1 MKRRHLLRAAAASM
15 LAPAAAG
22 AKPAASRII
31 DTHTHFY
38 DPSRPQGVPWPA
50 KGTQLY
56 RPVLPVDWLQVASPH
71 GCRETVVV
79 EASPWLEDN
88 QWILDLA
95 EKEKSI
101 IGLVGHLDPGEA
113 FEGHLKRFAR
123 HALFRGVRWSGGLL
137 MNAAQH
143 ETVLASARLLA
154 AHGLELDVNGPAK
167 ALPAIASLAA
177 EVPDLRIVINHLG
190 APGDPKALRPEW
202 RPAVVATAKQK
213 NIFMKVSALVE
224 QVQDAHG
231 NAPRETAYYQPI
243 LDHLWEQFGPERLIY
258 GSNWPVSDKGGS
270 YDTVFGIVSEYF
282 GSKGSEASERY
293 FWKNSLTAYRW
304 PDRK

>member
-1 MKRRHLLRAAAASM
+1 M
-15 LAPAAAG
+15 LAPAKAA
-22 AKPAASRII
+22 ARPVASRII

-56 RPVLPVDWLQVASPH
+56 RTVLPADWLRVASPH

-95 EKEKSI
+95 DKETSI
-101 IGLVGHLDPGEA
+101 IGVVGHLDPGEA
-113 FEGHLKRFAR
+113 FDGHLRRFAR
-123 HALFRGVRWSGGLL
+123 HRLFRGVRWSGGLL
-137 MNAAQH
+137 LNPSQH
-143 ETVLASARLLA
+143 DAVLAGARLLA
-154 AHGLELDVNGPAK
+154 AHGLELDLNGPAK

-190 APGDPKALRPEW
+190 APGDPKTLHPEW
-202 RPAVVATAKQK
+202 RPAVIAAARHQNV
-213 NIFMKVSALVE
+213 FMKVSALVE
-224 QVQDAHG
+224 QVPGAQR

-243 LDHLWEQFGPERLIY
+243 LDHLWEHFGPERLIY

-270 YDTVFGIVSEYF
+270 YDTVIGIVSEYF
-282 GSKGSEASERY
+282 STKGTEASERY
-293 FWKNSLTAYRW
+293 FWKNALAAYRW